1 MNQNYTSGPTTGPTI
16 TQTKSIPSENIGRL
30 ILFKGRTAF
39 SLSILVLVSSVL
51 AVASLS
57 SSVHAFDYQGTVSL
71 EAVDITGKNSNIT
84 TFYGGRS
91 KLEWPIDTKTIG
103 IRIGLSADDIF
114 EAEFNI
120 AATPWVSNHNPM
132 KDFDYLNETG
142 AQTHDGVDI
151 YSESELDSKVLVFAL
166 HSRIFPLRTRFI
178 SAGFTAGY
186 QYDEFD
192 YRAYNPRQIGYG
204 PWQNQ
209 TSELT
214 GPTSI
219 YTLNY
224 NIFSIGLALK
234 SRVEDTLIITLEAS
248 ALPLVY
254 AKDEDEH
261 LGRNRV
267 SYSSTSG
274 AGYQASFSS
283 LFKITGNWF
292 ISSRY
297 SFTRIATD
305 GHQDQYWYGN
315 DPATAGNDTGYS
327 VAINAKIK
335 QKSSNAGIGVTRR
348 F

>member
-1 MNQNYTSGPTTGPTI
+1 MNQNYTSGPTS
-16 TQTKSIPSENIGRL
+16 TQAKSIASENLGRI
-30 ILFKGRTAF
+30 ILFKGRSAF
-39 SLSILVLVSSVL
+39 SLSILVMVSSVL

-57 SSVHAFDYQGTVSL
+57 PAVHAFDYHSTVSL
-71 EAVDITGKNSNIT
+71 EAVDMTGKNSNLS
-84 TFYGGRS
+84 TFDGGRS
-91 KLEWPIDTKTIG
+91 RLEWPIDAKTIG
-103 IRIGLSADDIF
+103 IRLGLWAHDIF

-120 AATPWVSNHNPM
+120 AATPWMSDHNPM
-132 KDFDYLNETG
+132 KDFDYLDEKG
-142 AQTHDGVDI
+142 AQTHHNGVDI
-151 YSESELDSKVLVFAL
+151 YSENDLDSKVLTVAL
-166 HSRIFPLRTRFI
+166 HSRIFPVRTRFI

-186 QYDEFD
+186 RFEEFD
-192 YRAYNPRQIGYG
+192 YRAYNTRQIGYG

-209 TSELT
+209 SGTLS

-248 ALPLVY
+248 ALPFVY

-261 LGRNRV
+261 LRRNRV
-267 SYSSTSG
+267 SYTSTSG
-274 AGYQASFSS
+274 SGYQTSFSS

-297 SFTRIATD
+297 SYTRIATD
-305 GHQDQYWYGN
+305 GHQDQYWYGD
-315 DPATAGNDTGYS
+315 DPATAGNDTGAS
-327 VAINAKIK
+327 ISINAKIK
-335 QKSSNAGIGVTRR
+335 QKISNAGIGVTRR

>member
-1 MNQNYTSGPTTGPTI
+1 MNQNYTSGHTA
-16 TQTKSIPSENIGRL
+16 TQTKSIPYDNIGRL
-30 ILFKGRTAF
+30 ILCKGRTAF
-39 SLSILVLVSSVL
+39 SLSILVLVSSAL

-57 SSVHAFDYQGTVSL
+57 SSVHAFEYQGAVSL
-71 EAVDITGKNSNIT
+71 EAIDITGRNSNLT
-84 TFYGGRS
+84 TFNGGRS
-91 KLEWPIDTKTIG
+91 KLEWPIDARTIG
-103 IRIGLSADDIF
+103 IRLGLSDHDIF
-114 EAEFNI
+114 ESEFNI

-132 KDFDYLNETG
+132 KDFDYLDETG

-151 YSESELDSKVLVFAL
+151 YSENDLDSKILVFAL

-186 QYDEFD
+186 QFEEFD
-192 YRAYNPRQIGYG
+192 YRAYNTRQIGYG
-204 PWQNQ
+204 PWQTQ
-209 TSELT
+209 TGKLT

-219 YTLNY
+219 YTVNY

-234 SRVEDTLIITLEAS
+234 SRIEDTLIITLEAS

-261 LGRNRV
+261 LKRNRV
-267 SYSSTSG
+267 SNTSTSG

-305 GHQDQYWYGN
+305 GHQDQYWYGD
-315 DPATAGNDTGYS
+315 DPATSGNDTGS
-327 VAINAKIK
+327 GISINAKIK
-335 QKSSNAGIGVTRR
+335 QKGSNAGIGVTRG

>member
-1 MNQNYTSGPTTGPTI
+1 LNQDYTSGHTT

-30 ILFKGRTAF
+30 IVYKGLKP
-39 SLSILVLVSSVL
+39 LSRSFLVLIFSVL
-51 AVASLS
+51 TVVSLY
-57 SSVHAFDYQGTVSL
+57 SSVHAFEYQSTISL
-71 EAVDITGKNSNIT
+71 EAVDITGKSSNIT
-84 TFYGGRS
+84 SFNGGRS
-91 KLEWPIDTKTIG
+91 KLEWPLDARTIG
-103 IRIGLSADDIF
+103 IRLGLWASDIF
-114 EAEFNI
+114 EAEFNV

-132 KDFDYLNETG
+132 KDFDYLDERGT
-142 AQTHDGVDI
+142 QTHDGVDI
-151 YSESELDSKVLVFAL
+151 YSESDLDSKVLLFAL

-186 QYDEFD
+186 RFEEFD
-192 YRAYNPRQIGYG
+192 YRAYGTRQTGYG

-209 TSELT
+209 TADIS

-219 YTLNY
+219 YTINY

-234 SRVEDTLIITLEAS
+234 SSIEDTLIITLEAC

-261 LGRNRV
+261 LKRNRV
-267 SYSSTSG
+267 SYTSTSG
-274 AGYQASFSS
+274 TGYQTSFSS

-297 SFTRIATD
+297 TFTRIDTE
-305 GHQDQYWYGN
+305 GHMDQYWYGD
-315 DPATAGNDTGYS
+315 DPATSGNDTGS
-327 VAINAKIK
+327 GITINAKIQ
-335 QKSSNAGIGVTRR
+335 QKTSHACIGVTRR

>member
-1 MNQNYTSGPTTGPTI
+1 
-16 TQTKSIPSENIGRL
+16 
-30 ILFKGRTAF
+30 
-39 SLSILVLVSSVL
+39 VL

-57 SSVHAFDYQGTVSL
+57 SSVHAFDYHGTVSL
-71 EAVDITGKNSNIT
+71 EAVDMTGKNSNLT
-84 TFYGGRS
+84 TFDGGRS
-91 KLEWPIDTKTIG
+91 KLEWPIDAKTIG
-103 IRIGLSADDIF
+103 IRLGLSAHEIF

-120 AATPWVSNHNPM
+120 AATPWLSNHRPM
-132 KDFDYLNETG
+132 KDFDYLEETG
-142 AQTHDGVDI
+142 GQTHNGVDI
-151 YSESELDSKVLVFAL
+151 YSENDLDSKVLVFAL
-166 HSRIFPLRTRFI
+166 HSCIYPLRTRFI

-192 YRAYNPRQIGYG
+192 YRAYNTRQIGYG

-209 TSELT
+209 TGKLS

-219 YTLNY
+219 YTINY

-234 SRVEDTLIITLEAS
+234 SSIEDTLIITLEAS

-261 LGRNRV
+261 LKRNRV

-274 AGYQASFSS
+274 TGYQVSFSS

-297 SFTRIATD
+297 SYTRIATD
-305 GHQDQYWYGN
+305 GHQNQYWYGD
-315 DPATAGNDTGYS
+315 DPATTNNDTGES
-327 VAINAKIK
+327 ISINAKIK
-335 QKSSNAGIGVTRR
+335 QQCSDAGIGITRR

>member
-1 MNQNYTSGPTTGPTI
+1 MNQNYTSGPTT
-16 TQTKSIPSENIGRL
+16 TQAKSIASKNMGRL

-57 SSVHAFDYQGTVSL
+57 PSVHAFDYHSTVSL
-71 EAVDITGKNSNIT
+71 EAVDMTGKNSNLS
-84 TFYGGRS
+84 TFDGGRS
-91 KLEWPIDTKTIG
+91 RLEWPIDAKTIG
-103 IRIGLSADDIF
+103 IRLGLWAHDIF

-120 AATPWVSNHNPM
+120 AATPWMPKHDPM
-132 KDFDYLNETG
+132 KDFDYLEEKG
-142 AQTHDGVDI
+142 AQTHHNGVDI
-151 YSESELDSKVLVFAL
+151 YSENDLDSKVLAIAL

-186 QYDEFD
+186 QFEEFD
-192 YRAYNPRQIGYG
+192 YRAYDTRQIGYG

-209 TSELT
+209 SGTLS

-219 YTLNY
+219 YTVNY

-248 ALPLVY
+248 ALPFVY

-261 LGRNRV
+261 LRRNRV
-267 SYSSTSG
+267 SYTSTSG
-274 AGYQASFSS
+274 SGYQTSFSS

-297 SFTRIATD
+297 SYTRIATD
-305 GHQDQYWYGN
+305 GHMDQYWYGD
-315 DPATAGNDTGYS
+315 DPATAGNDTGS
-327 VAINAKIK
+327 GISIDAKIK
-335 QKSSNAGIGVTRR
+335 QKISIAGIGVTR
-348 F
+348 FF